1 MGTASKP
8 IMATPQQ
15 AVVTNDLFTTIGN
28 HILMTD
34 LTAARDISAGALGVD
49 ATTSDRV
56 DKVRIQADT
65 QNVRLTFSSGSTP
78 TAAIGFLIRT
88 TDDWKT
94 IPLIKGITLR
104 AIEVAGG
111 AQLQVQFGV

>member
-1 MGTASKP
+1 MGTASKS

-15 AVVTNDLFTTIGN
+15 AVVTNDLFTPVGD
-28 HILMTD
+28 HIPMID
-34 LTAARDISAGALGVD
+34 LAAAREISPGALGVD
-49 ATTSDRV
+49 VTDFDRV

-78 TAAIGFLIRT
+78 TATVGFLIRT

-94 IPLIKGITLR
+94 IPLIKGVTLR
-104 AIEVAGG
+104 AIEAAGG
-111 AQLQVQFGV
+111 AVLQVQFGV